1 MAYYI
6 KYSVTNTGLL
16 KDRCEHTGHLIG
28 GYYCVNCPHFGY
40 KDKKNYVVI
49 CTKKHTKN
57 ETPRVSK
64 KNSRTH

>member
-1 MAYYI
+1 MGYYI
-6 KYSVTNTGLL
+6 KYSATNTGLL

-49 CTKKHTKN
+49 C
-57 ETPRVSK
+57 SK
-64 KNSRTH
+64 KTHEK